1 MLNDEYNDT
10 IEINEYE
17 ESSEETTSTLVSN
30 IVNIEQQTKPLDYVK
45 NIVKSWCNEELWPY
59 LKFVDTN
66 QMLKL
71 NLEEDNHLFQT
82 LFIRININN
91 NNINAKHV
99 FLKTYSDTIKKTINE
114 YRATSQDKYKKDILK
129 CK

>member
-1 MLNDEYNDT
+1 MLDDEYNDT

-30 IVNIEQQTKPLDYVK
+30 IVNIEQQTKPLDYIK

-82 LFIRININN
+82 LFIRINMNN
-91 NNINAKHV
+91 NNINAIHV
-99 FLKTYSDTIKKTINE
+99 FL
-114 YRATSQDKYKKDILK
+114 
-129 CK
+129 

>member
-1 MLNDEYNDT
+1 MYDNEYNDT
-10 IEINEYE
+10 IDINEYE
-17 ESSEETTSTLVSN
+17 QSSSTTTSTLVSN
-30 IVNIEQQTKPLDYVK
+30 IVNVEQQTKPLDYVK
-45 NIVKSWCNEELWPY
+45 NIVKSWCNEELWPH
-59 LKFVDTN
+59 LKYVDTN

-82 LFIRININN
+82 LFIRININ

-129 CK
+129 CE